1 MVIQHAE
8 PYTSAY
14 QFVQNGPVRLAIETL
29 GAPDAPPIL
38 FLHGFPEHRGAWRA
52 IAKDL
57 AKDFYCILPDLR
69 GYGASDKPDDVSA
82 YAIAALLTDVEA
94 LVNFAGTGRIAL
106 AGHDW
111 GGILAWWFAAR
122 FPDRIERLI
131 IANAPHPELFQ
142 RRIIDD
148 PAQREAS
155 QYLNKLRAAG
165 ANDELLKDGAPA
177 LWDRLFASNAAY
189 TAHQR
194 AEYIAAWEIP
204 GAMAAMLKWYQASP
218 IMVPET
224 TLSTDM
230 QDWAGANNFAD
241 NLIVRAP
248 TLIFWGLEDSVFMP
262 SSIDQLRTIAPDH
275 IVHSF
280 EDASH
285 AIIHEKPLELA
296 LAIRSFLKP

>member
-1 MVIQHAE
+1 MTQHADAFA
-8 PYTSAY
+8 SAFH
-14 QFVQNGPVRLAIETL
+14 FVQNGPVRLAVETL
-29 GAPDAPPIL
+29 GAPEAPPIL
-38 FLHGFPEHRGAWRA
+38 FLHGFPEHRGAWRS

-94 LVNFAGTGRIAL
+94 LVNLCGSGRVAL

-122 FPDRIERLI
+122 YPGRIERLI

-148 PAQREAS
+148 PAQRVAS
-155 QYLNKLRAAG
+155 QYLTKLRAAD
-165 ANDELLKDGAPA
+165 ACNELLKDGAPA
-177 LWDRLFASNAAY
+177 LWDRLFASNAAC
-189 TAHQR
+189 TNDQR
-194 AEYIAAWEIP
+194 AEYIASWEIP

-218 IMVPET
+218 IIVPET
-224 TLSTDM
+224 TLSTEM
-230 QDWAGANNFAD
+230 QDWAGTDNLAD
-241 NLIVRAP
+241 NLIVHAP

-262 SSIDQLRTIAPDH
+262 SSLDQLFTIAPDH
-275 IVHSF
+275 VVHSF
-280 EDASH
+280 VDASH

-296 LAIRSFLKP
+296 LAIRSFLNP